1 MGNYYYLASWAT
13 GTAGAGFLGD
23 HAEVAVAALATSSV
37 YLLAYVRT
45 WQRGNILSWHFYLAA
60 PECQVIQITFA
71 MSDSGEPILSS
82 VRPGSLETWVG
93 AYLESH
99 HAHAYTY
106 PTYVVCHSQAF
117 FLKLLWFSLSV

>member
-60 PECQVIQITFA
+60 SECQVIQITLRCQIPVNP
-71 MSDSGEPILSS
+71 SCRLSWQ
-82 VRPGSLETWVG
+82 PGNLGWG
-93 AYLESH
+93 
-99 HAHAYTY
+99 
-106 PTYVVCHSQAF
+106 
-117 FLKLLWFSLSV
+117 LS

>member
-13 GTAGAGFLGD
+13 GTAGAGFLGG

-82 VRPGSLETWVG
+82 VLTAWKPGLGLISSLTTLMLIHTQLTLF
-93 AYLESH
+93 ATAKPS
-99 HAHAYTY
+99 
-106 PTYVVCHSQAF
+106 F
-117 FLKLLWFSLSV
+117 

>member
-45 WQRGNILSWHFYLAA
+45 WQRSNILSWHFYLAA
-60 PECQVIQITFA
+60 HECQVIQITFA

-82 VRPGSLETWVG
+82 VRPGSLAAWKPGLGLISSLTT
-93 AYLESH
+93 LMLI
-99 HAHAYTY
+99 
-106 PTYVVCHSQAF
+106 HSQLTLFATAKPSF
-117 FLKLLWFSLSV
+117 